1 MTLGYNHMLGKIG
14 HKTAHWLSCKKCDS
28 KGKVT
33 MDLVDSIEA
42 GKLTISELIDVLA
55 TDKNYLASTWDQ
67 RYREFTS
74 LLQKTSTFAQPE
86 TDDLVKRLWY
96 ERDNGIASIRQ
107 GVPSLAEYQ
116 QNLPLLRELTERVR
130 QQPDETTYQY
140 VDSALQQAKK
150 TGQLKRMYWSLRN
163 RVFAAFSPENYTST
177 VDENAFNKAAEFLN
191 QHFHLGLV
199 LTGNWLQKN
208 YELKKAIHARSPNTD
223 PYYVNMAIWHLY
235 ELLRERDNEQ
245 KQEKVASTTS
255 TTCSEPFE
263 NKTIPH
269 SPTNVIFF
277 GPPGTGKTFMLQ
289 QKMKEYTS
297 HAVPADRYAWLDSR
311 LESLNWMQVITLV
324 LLDLGKRAKV
334 RQMTEHE
341 WFQRKALLNGR
352 SSNFSQTAWATLQSF
367 TIPGSTTVAYKGR
380 REPAIFD
387 KTADSEWFLVES
399 QLEQVDELLTLYAEL
414 KQGPKSAEAIQR
426 FAVVTFH
433 QSYGYEEF
441 IEGIRARSDESGNIS
456 YPIEP
461 GIFMRLCQRANA
473 DPAHRYAI
481 FIDEI
486 NRGNISKIFGE
497 LISLIEVDKRAGMS
511 NAMSLQL
518 SYSGDHFSVPA
529 NVDIIGAMNT
539 ADRSL
544 ALMDTALRRRFDFVE
559 MMPDLSLLS
568 GAKVKGIEL
577 ESLLEKLN
585 SRIEALYDR
594 EHTLGHAFFMPV
606 KNALDT
612 GDEEAAF
619 KQLKIVFQKKIIPL
633 LQEYFFDD
641 WNKIRLVLADNQK
654 QDDSL
659 QFVIEKTDDLDTLF
673 GNNHGL
679 RRHDQQSTAYEL
691 EAFDQEVWNMPQAY
705 RSIYQPQQTTPDEQ
719 AINHG

>member
-1 MTLGYNHMLGKIG
+1 
-14 HKTAHWLSCKKCDS
+14 
-28 KGKVT
+28 
-33 MDLVDSIEA
+33 MDLVDSVEA
-42 GKLTISELIDVLA
+42 GKLTLSELIDTLA
-55 TDKNYLASTWDQ
+55 EDKNYEPSRWNQ
-67 RYREFTS
+67 RYREFTG
-74 LLQKTSTFAQPE
+74 LLQQVPTFTVPGSE
-86 TDDLVKRLWY
+86 DLIKRLWY

-116 QNLPLLRELTERVR
+116 QSLPLLRELTERVR
-130 QQPDETTYQY
+130 QQPDEATYQY
-140 VDSALQQAKK
+140 VGSALQKAKE
-150 TGQLKRMYWSLRN
+150 TGLLKRMYWSLRN
-163 RVFAAFSPENYTST
+163 RVFAAFLPETCTSS
-177 VDENAFNKAAEFLN
+177 VDENAFTRVADFLN
-191 QHFHLGLV
+191 KKFSLGLV

-208 YELKKAIHARSPNTD
+208 HELKQAIHAQSPNTD

-255 TTCSEPFE
+255 TTSSEPID

-277 GPPGTGKTFMLQ
+277 GPPGTGKTFTLQ
-289 QKMKEYTS
+289 QKMKEYIS
-297 HAVPADRYAWLDSR
+297 HAVPADRDAWLDSR

-334 RQMTEHE
+334 RQMTEHQ

-399 QLEQVDELLTLYAEL
+399 QLEQVDELLSLYAEL

-461 GIFMRLCQRANA
+461 GIFIRLCQRANA
-473 DPAHRYAI
+473 DPGHRYAI

-705 RSIYQPQQTTPDEQ
+705 SSIYQPQQTTPDEQ
-719 AINHG
+719 AVNHG

>member
-1 MTLGYNHMLGKIG
+1 
-14 HKTAHWLSCKKCDS
+14 
-28 KGKVT
+28 
-33 MDLVDSIEA
+33 MDLVDGVEA
-42 GKLTISELIDVLA
+42 GKLTISELIDTLA
-55 TDKNYLASTWDQ
+55 KDKNYAASKWDQ
-67 RYREFTS
+67 RYREFST
-74 LLQKTSTFAQPE
+74 LLQQTSTFSRPE

-96 ERDNGIASIRQ
+96 ERGNGIASIRQ

-116 QNLPLLRELTERVR
+116 QSLPLLRELTERIR
-130 QQPDETTYQY
+130 QQPDEATYQY
-140 VDSALQQAKK
+140 VGDALKQAKE
-150 TGQLKRMYWSLRN
+150 TGLLKRMYWSLRN
-163 RVFAAFSPENYTST
+163 RVFAAFSPETCTST
-177 VDENAFNKAAEFLN
+177 VDENAFTKAADFLN
-191 QHFHLGLV
+191 KKFHFGLA
-199 LTGNWLQKN
+199 LNGNWLQKN
-208 YELKKAIHARSPNTD
+208 NELKQAIHAQSPNAD

-245 KQEKVASTTS
+245 KQEKVSSITS
-255 TTCSEPFE
+255 TASNQLTEIKPLQ
-263 NKTIPH
+263 H
-269 SPTNVIFF
+269 SPTNVIYF
-277 GPPGTGKTFMLQ
+277 GPPGTGKTFTLQ

-297 HAVPADRYAWLDSR
+297 HAVPADRDAWLDSR

-334 RQMTEHE
+334 RQMTEHQ

-399 QLEQVDELLTLYAEL
+399 QLEQVDELLSLYAEL

-461 GIFMRLCQRANA
+461 GVFMRLCQRANA

-497 LISLIEVDKRAGMS
+497 LISLIELDKRAGMS

-568 GAKVKGIEL
+568 GTKVKGIEL

-606 KNALDT
+606 KNALDA
-612 GDEEAAF
+612 GDEETAF
-619 KQLKIVFQKKIIPL
+619 KQLKIAFQKKIIPL

-691 EAFDQEVWNMPQAY
+691 EDFDQEIWNMPQAY

-719 AINHG
+719 AVNHG

>member
-1 MTLGYNHMLGKIG
+1 
-14 HKTAHWLSCKKCDS
+14 
-28 KGKVT
+28 

-42 GKLTISELIDVLA
+42 GKLTISELIDTLA
-55 TDKNYLASTWDQ
+55 KDENYAPSRWNQ
-67 RYREFTS
+67 RYRELTT
-74 LLQKTSTFAQPE
+74 LLQQTSTFTESE

-116 QNLPLLRELTERVR
+116 QSLPLLRELTERVR
-130 QQPDETTYQY
+130 QQPDEATYQY
-140 VDSALQQAKK
+140 VSSALQQAKE
-150 TGQLKRMYWSLRN
+150 TGLLKRMYWSLRN
-163 RVFAAFSPENYTST
+163 RVFAAFLPETCTSA
-177 VDENAFNKAAEFLN
+177 VDENAFTKVADFLN
-191 QHFHLGLV
+191 KQFSLGLE
-199 LTGNWLQKN
+199 LNGSWLQKN
-208 YELKKAIHARSPNTD
+208 HQLKQAIHSTSPNAD
-223 PYYVNMAIWHLY
+223 PYYVNMAIWDLY
-235 ELLRERDNEQ
+235 ELLQERNNEK
-245 KQEKVASTTS
+245 KQEKVPGNTS
-255 TTCSEPFE
+255 TASNGLTNIMLPQ
-263 NKTIPH
+263 H
-269 SPTNVIFF
+269 SPINMIYF
-277 GPPGTGKTFMLQ
+277 GPPGTGKTFKLQ
-289 QKMKEYTS
+289 QKMNEYTS
-297 HAVPADRYAWLDSR
+297 QAAPADLDAWLDSR
-311 LESLNWMQVITLV
+311 LEALNWMQVITLV

-334 RQMTEHE
+334 RQMTEHQ

-399 QLEQVDELLTLYAEL
+399 QLEQVDELLSLYAEL
-414 KQGPKSAEAIQR
+414 QQGPKSAEAIQR

-518 SYSGDHFSVPA
+518 SYSGDHFSVPG

-568 GAKVKGIEL
+568 GSKVKGIEL

-606 KNALDT
+606 KNALDV

-619 KQLKIVFQKKIIPL
+619 KQLKIAFQKKIIPL

-673 GNNHGL
+673 GNNHDL
-679 RRHDQQSTAYEL
+679 RRHDQQSTTYEL
-691 EAFDQEVWNMPQAY
+691 AAFDQEIWNRPQAY
-705 RSIYQPQQTTPDEQ
+705 SAIYQPQQTTLDEQ
-719 AINHG
+719 AVNHG

>member
-1 MTLGYNHMLGKIG
+1 
-14 HKTAHWLSCKKCDS
+14 
-28 KGKVT
+28 

-42 GKLTISELIDVLA
+42 GKLTLSELIDTLA
-55 TDKNYLASTWDQ
+55 KDKNYAASRWDK
-67 RYREFTS
+67 RYREFTT
-74 LLQKTSTFAQPE
+74 LLQRTSTFTEPD
-86 TDDLVKRLWY
+86 TDGLVKRLWY

-116 QNLPLLRELTERVR
+116 QNLPLLRELTKRVR
-130 QQPDETTYQY
+130 QQPDDESTYQY
-140 VDSALQQAKK
+140 VGSALQQAKEA
-150 TGQLKRMYWSLRN
+150 GQFKRMYWSLRN
-163 RVFAAFSPENYTST
+163 RVFAAFSPQTYTST
-177 VDENAFNKAAEFLN
+177 VDENAFTKTANFLN
-191 QHFHLGLV
+191 KQFRLGLE
-199 LTGNWLQKN
+199 LNGNWLQKN
-208 YELKKAIHARSPNTD
+208 HELKHTIHAQAPNAD

-245 KQEKVASTTS
+245 KEEKASSNISTS
-255 TTCSEPFE
+255 SNELTYTKPH
-263 NKTIPH
+263 PH
-269 SPTNVIFF
+269 SPTNVIYF
-277 GPPGTGKTFMLQ
+277 GPPGTGKTFTLQ

-297 HAVPADRYAWLDSR
+297 KAVPADLDAWLDSR
-311 LESLNWMQVITLV
+311 LEVLNWMQVIALV
-324 LLDLGKRAKV
+324 LLDLGKLAKV
-334 RQMTEHE
+334 RQMTEHQ

-399 QLEQVDELLTLYAEL
+399 QLEQVEELLSLYSEL
-414 KQGPKSAEAIQR
+414 KQGPKSAEDIQR

-544 ALMDTALRRRFDFVE
+544 ALMDTALRRRFDFIE

-568 GAKVKGIEL
+568 GSKVKGIEL

-594 EHTLGHAFFMPV
+594 EHTLGHAFFIPV
-606 KNALDT
+606 KNALDA

-619 KQLKIVFQKKIIPL
+619 IQLKIAFQKKIIPL

-654 QDDSL
+654 QDDTL

-673 GNNHGL
+673 GNNHAL

-691 EAFDQEVWNMPQAY
+691 EAFDEEIWNMPQAY
-705 RSIYQPQQTTPDEQ
+705 RAIYQPQQTTLDEQ
-719 AINHG
+719 ALNHG

>member
-1 MTLGYNHMLGKIG
+1 M
-14 HKTAHWLSCKKCDS
+14 S
-28 KGKVT
+28 
-33 MDLVDSIEA
+33 LVDSVEA
-42 GKLTISELIDVLA
+42 GELTLSELINAMAGNNNYA
-55 TDKNYLASTWDQ
+55 TSKWDQ
-67 RYREFTS
+67 RYREFSTQ
-74 LLQKTSTFAQPE
+74 LQQTPTFAGPE
-86 TDDLVKRLWY
+86 TDDLIKRLWY

-116 QNLPLLRELTERVR
+116 QSLPLFRELTERIR
-130 QQPDETTYQY
+130 QQPDEATYQY
-140 VDSALQQAKK
+140 VGDALQRAKE
-150 TGQLKRMYWSLRN
+150 TGSLKRMYWSLRN
-163 RVFAAFSPENYTST
+163 RVFAAFTPDNSTST
-177 VDENAFNKAAEFLN
+177 VDENAFALAAGFLN
-191 QHFHLGLV
+191 KQYNLGLE
-199 LTGNWLQKN
+199 LNGNWLQKN
-208 YELKKAIHARSPNTD
+208 HELKRAIHAQSPEAD

-235 ELLRERDNEQ
+235 ELLRERDNDQ
-245 KQEKVASTTS
+245 KQEKVSAYLSAPRNELTS
-255 TTCSEPFE
+255 EAPHL
-263 NKTIPH
+263 H
-269 SPTNVIFF
+269 SPTNMIYF
-277 GPPGTGKTFMLQ
+277 GPPGTGKTFTLQ
-289 QKMKEYTS
+289 QKMKEYTTQ
-297 HAVPADRYAWLDSR
+297 AAPADRDAWLDSR
-311 LESLNWMQVITLV
+311 LESLGWMQVIALV
-324 LLDLGKRAKV
+324 LFDLGKRAKV
-334 RQMTEHE
+334 RQIIEHI
-341 WFQRKALLNGR
+341 WFQRKALVNGR

-367 TIPGSTTVAYKGR
+367 TVPGSTTVAYKGR

-387 KTADSEWFLVES
+387 KTSDSEWFLVES
-399 QLEQVDELLTLYAEL
+399 QLEQVEELRSLYAEL

-426 FAVVTFH
+426 FSVVTFH

-461 GIFMRLCQRANA
+461 GIFMRLCQRAKA

-486 NRGNISKIFGE
+486 NRGNISRIFGE

-518 SYSGDHFSVPA
+518 SYSGDHFSVPS

-568 GAKVKGIEL
+568 GMKVKGIEL

-585 SRIEALYDR
+585 SRIETLYDR

-606 KNALDT
+606 KNALDA

-619 KQLKIVFQKKIIPL
+619 KQLKIAFQKKIIPL

-654 QDDSL
+654 PDDSL

-691 EAFDQEVWNMPQAY
+691 EAFDQEIWNMPQAY
-705 RSIYQPQQTTPDEQ
+705 RAIYQPQQTILDEQ
-719 AINHG
+719 AANNG

>member
-1 MTLGYNHMLGKIG
+1 
-14 HKTAHWLSCKKCDS
+14 
-28 KGKVT
+28 
-33 MDLVDSIEA
+33 MDLVDSVEA
-42 GKLTISELIDVLA
+42 GKLTIRELIDALVK
-55 TDKNYLASTWDQ
+55 DKNYTASKWEQ
-67 RYREFTS
+67 RYREFTT
-74 LLQKTSTFAQPE
+74 LLQQTSTFAEPE

-116 QNLPLLRELTERVR
+116 QSLPLLRELTERVR
-130 QQPDETTYQY
+130 QQPNEATYQY
-140 VDSALQQAKK
+140 VGSALQQAKEI
-150 TGQLKRMYWSLRN
+150 GQLKRMYWSLRN

-191 QHFHLGLV
+191 QRFHLGLV

-208 YELKKAIHARSPNTD
+208 YELKQAIHAQSPDTD
-223 PYYVNMAIWHLY
+223 PYYVNMAIWHIY

-245 KQEKVASTTS
+245 KQEKVAS
-255 TTCSEPFE
+255 SEPIE

-277 GPPGTGKTFMLQ
+277 GPPGTGKTFTLQ

-297 HAVPADRYAWLDSR
+297 HAVPADREAWLDSR

-324 LLDLGKRAKV
+324 LLDLGKLAKV
-334 RQMTEHE
+334 RQIIEHI
-341 WFQRKALLNGR
+341 WFRRKALLNGR
-352 SSNFSQTAWATLQSF
+352 NGNLSNTAWEALQAY
-367 TIPGSTTVAYKGR
+367 TIPESLTVDYKNR
-380 REPAIFD
+380 REPAVFD
-387 KTADSEWFLVES
+387 KTGNSEWFLVDS
-399 QLEQVDELLTLYAEL
+399 QLEQVEDLLALHAEL
-414 KQGPKSAEAIQR
+414 KRGPKSAEAIQR

-441 IEGIRARSDESGNIS
+441 IEGMRARSDESGNIS

-497 LISLIEVDKRAGMS
+497 LISLIEVDKRAGMPD
-511 NAMSLQL
+511 AMSLQL
-518 SYSGDHFSVPA
+518 SYSGEHFSVPA

-544 ALMDTALRRRFDFVE
+544 ALLDTALRRRFDFVE

-612 GDEEAAF
+612 GDEETAF
-619 KQLKIVFQKKIIPL
+619 KQLKIAFQKKIIPL

-654 QDDSL
+654 QDDNQ

-679 RRHDQQSTAYEL
+679 RRHNQQSTTYEL
-691 EAFDQEVWNMPQAY
+691 KDFDQGVWNMPKAY
-705 RSIYQPQQTTPDEQ
+705 RSIYQPQRTTPDEQ
-719 AINHG
+719 VVNHE

>member
-1 MTLGYNHMLGKIG
+1 
-14 HKTAHWLSCKKCDS
+14 
-28 KGKVT
+28 
-33 MDLVDSIEA
+33 MDIVASVEA
-42 GKLTISELIDVLA
+42 GKLPLGELINALA
-55 TDKNYLASTWDQ
+55 EYKNYTDSRWDQ
-67 RYREFTS
+67 RYREFTL
-74 LLQKTSTFAQPE
+74 LLQQPLTFTEPE
-86 TDDLVKRLWY
+86 TDELVKRLWY
-96 ERDNGIASIRQ
+96 ERSNGIASIRQ
-107 GVPSLAEYQ
+107 GVPSLAEFQ
-116 QNLPLLRELTERVR
+116 QSLPLLRDLTERIYR
-130 QQPDETTYQY
+130 QPDEQTYQY
-140 VDSALQQAKK
+140 VGAALQQAKE

-163 RVFAAFSPENYTST
+163 RVFAAFSPEICTST
-177 VDENAFNKAAEFLN
+177 VDGNAFSRAATFLN
-191 QHFHLGLV
+191 EQFNLGLS
-199 LTGNWLQKN
+199 LDGSWLQKN
-208 YELKKAIHARSPNTD
+208 HELKRAINAKLPDAD

-235 ELLRERDNEQ
+235 ELLRERDNEE
-245 KQEKVASTTS
+245 KQEKAVSDTAAVDNTS
-255 TTCSEPFE
+255 VSVQFAQRLPV
-263 NKTIPH
+263 NMIY
-269 SPTNVIFF
+269 F
-277 GPPGTGKTFMLQ
+277 GPPGTGKTFTLQ
-289 QKMKEYTS
+289 QKMKEYTVQ
-297 HAVPADRYAWLDSR
+297 AAPADFDAWLDSR
-311 LESLNWMQVITLV
+311 LESLNWMQVIALV
-324 LLDLGKRAKV
+324 LLDLNKRAKV
-334 RQMTEHE
+334 RQLTEHQ

-367 TIPGSTTVAYKGR
+367 TVPGSTTVAYKGR

-387 KTADSEWFLVES
+387 KTADSEWVLVES
-399 QLEQVDELLTLYAEL
+399 QLEQVDELLSLYAEL
-414 KQGPKSAEAIQR
+414 KHGPKTAESIQR

-441 IEGIRARSDESGNIS
+441 IEGMRARADESGNIS

-473 DPAHRYAI
+473 DPEHRYAI

-497 LISLIEVDKRAGMS
+497 LISLIEVDKRAGME

-518 SYSGDHFSVPA
+518 SYSGEAFSVPS

-577 ESLLEKLN
+577 EPLLEKLN

-606 KNALDT
+606 KKALEA
-612 GDEEAAF
+612 GDEEVAF
-619 KQLKIVFQKKIIPL
+619 KQLKAAFQKKIVPL

-654 QDDSL
+654 QDDDL

-673 GNNHGL
+673 GSNHAL
-679 RRHDQQSTAYEL
+679 RRHDQQSTVYEL
-691 EAFDQEVWNMPQAY
+691 TAFDQEVWNKPLAY
-705 RSIYQPQQTTPDEQ
+705 RAIYQPQQ
-719 AINHG
+719 AILNAQVALHG

>member
-1 MTLGYNHMLGKIG
+1 
-14 HKTAHWLSCKKCDS
+14 
-28 KGKVT
+28 
-33 MDLVDSIEA
+33 MDLVDSVEA
-42 GKLTISELIDVLA
+42 GKLTIRELIDALVK
-55 TDKNYLASTWDQ
+55 DKNYTTSKWEQ
-67 RYREFTS
+67 RYREFTT
-74 LLQKTSTFAQPE
+74 LLQQTSTFAEPE

-116 QNLPLLRELTERVR
+116 QSLPLLRELTERVR
-130 QQPDETTYQY
+130 QQPNEVTYQY
-140 VDSALQQAKK
+140 VGTALQQAKK
-150 TGQLKRMYWSLRN
+150 IGQLKRMYWSLRN

-177 VDENAFNKAAEFLN
+177 VDENAFNKTAEFLN
-191 QHFHLGLV
+191 QRFHLGLV

-208 YELKKAIHARSPNTD
+208 YELKQAIHAQSPDTD
-223 PYYVNMAIWHLY
+223 PYYVNMAIWHIY

-245 KQEKVASTTS
+245 KQEKVAS
-255 TTCSEPFE
+255 SEPIE

-277 GPPGTGKTFMLQ
+277 GPPGTGKTFTLQ

-297 HAVPADRYAWLDSR
+297 HAVPADREAWLDSR

-324 LLDLGKRAKV
+324 LLDLGKLAKV
-334 RQMTEHE
+334 RQIIEHM

-352 SSNFSQTAWATLQSF
+352 NGNLSNTAWKALQAY
-367 TIPGSTTVAYKGR
+367 TIPESLTVDYKNR
-380 REPAIFD
+380 REPAVFD
-387 KTADSEWFLVES
+387 KTDNSEWFLVDS
-399 QLEQVDELLTLYAEL
+399 QLEQVEDLLALYAEL
-414 KQGPKSAEAIQR
+414 KRGPKSAEAIQR
-426 FAVVTFH
+426 FAVVTFL

-441 IEGIRARSDESGNIS
+441 IEGMRARSDESGNIS

-497 LISLIEVDKRAGMS
+497 LISLIEVDKRAGMP

-518 SYSGDHFSVPA
+518 SYSGDYFSVPA

-544 ALMDTALRRRFDFVE
+544 ALLDTALRRRFDFVE

-612 GDEEAAF
+612 GDEETAF
-619 KQLKIVFQKKIIPL
+619 KQLKIAFQKKIIPL

-654 QDDSL
+654 QDDNQ

-679 RRHDQQSTAYEL
+679 RRHDQQSTTYEL
-691 EAFDQEVWNMPQAY
+691 KDLDQGVWNMPKAY
-705 RSIYQPQQTTPDEQ
+705 RSIYQPQRTTPDEQ
-719 AINHG
+719 VLNHE

>member
-1 MTLGYNHMLGKIG
+1 
-14 HKTAHWLSCKKCDS
+14 
-28 KGKVT
+28 
-33 MDLVDSIEA
+33 MDLVDSVEA
-42 GKLTISELIDVLA
+42 GKLTIRELIDALVK
-55 TDKNYLASTWDQ
+55 DKNYTASKWEQ
-67 RYREFTS
+67 RYREFTT
-74 LLQKTSTFAQPE
+74 LLQQTSTFAEPE

-116 QNLPLLRELTERVR
+116 QSLPLLRELTERVR
-130 QQPDETTYQY
+130 QQPNEVTYQY
-140 VDSALQQAKK
+140 VGTALQQAKK
-150 TGQLKRMYWSLRN
+150 IGQLKRMYWSLRN

-177 VDENAFNKAAEFLN
+177 VDENAFNKTAEFLN
-191 QHFHLGLV
+191 QRFHLGLV

-208 YELKKAIHARSPNTD
+208 YELKQAIHAQSPDTD
-223 PYYVNMAIWHLY
+223 PYYVNMAIWHIY

-245 KQEKVASTTS
+245 KQEKVAS
-255 TTCSEPFE
+255 SEPIE

-277 GPPGTGKTFMLQ
+277 GPPGTGKTFTLQ

-297 HAVPADRYAWLDSR
+297 HAVPADREAWLDSR

-324 LLDLGKRAKV
+324 LLDLGKLAKV
-334 RQMTEHE
+334 RQIIEHM

-352 SSNFSQTAWATLQSF
+352 NGNLSNTAWKALQAY
-367 TIPGSTTVAYKGR
+367 TIPESLTVDYKNR
-380 REPAIFD
+380 REPAVFD
-387 KTADSEWFLVES
+387 KTDNSEWFLVDS
-399 QLEQVDELLTLYAEL
+399 QLEQVEDLLALYAEL
-414 KQGPKSAEAIQR
+414 KRGPKSAEAIQR

-441 IEGIRARSDESGNIS
+441 IEGMRARSDESGNIS

-497 LISLIEVDKRAGMS
+497 LISLIEVDKCAGMP

-518 SYSGDHFSVPA
+518 SYSGDYFSVPA

-544 ALMDTALRRRFDFVE
+544 ALLDTALRRRFDFVE

-612 GDEEAAF
+612 GDEETAF
-619 KQLKIVFQKKIIPL
+619 KQLKIAFQKKIIPL

-654 QDDSL
+654 QDDNQ

-679 RRHDQQSTAYEL
+679 RRHDQQSTTYEL
-691 EAFDQEVWNMPQAY
+691 KDLDQGVWNMPKAY
-705 RSIYQPQQTTPDEQ
+705 RSIYQPQRTTPDEQ
-719 AINHG
+719 VVNHE

>member
-1 MTLGYNHMLGKIG
+1 
-14 HKTAHWLSCKKCDS
+14 
-28 KGKVT
+28 
-33 MDLVDSIEA
+33 MDLVDSVET
-42 GKLTISELIDVLA
+42 GKLTLSELIGALA
-55 TDKNYLASTWDQ
+55 ENKNYSTSKWNQ
-67 RYREFTS
+67 RYREFTE
-74 LLQKTSTFAQPE
+74 LLRKTPTFNNPD

-96 ERDNGIASIRQ
+96 ERGNGVASIRQ

-116 QNLPLLRELTERVR
+116 QSLPLLRQLTERIS
-130 QQPDETTYQY
+130 QQPNETTYQY
-140 VDSALQQAKK
+140 ISEALQQAKE
-150 TGQLKRMYWSLRN
+150 TGHLKRMYWSLRN
-163 RVFAAFSPENYTST
+163 RVFAAFSPETCSST
-177 VDENAFNKAAEFLN
+177 VDDNAFTKTANFLN
-191 QHFHLGLV
+191 KQFNLGLE
-199 LTGNWLQKN
+199 LKGNWLQKN
-208 YELKKAIHARSPNTD
+208 QELKQAIYAQAPDSD

-235 ELLRERDNEQ
+235 ELLRDRDNEQ
-245 KQEKVASTTS
+245 KQEKVSNYTS
-255 TTCSEPFE
+255 TSSNELTDIKLP
-263 NKTIPH
+263 PH
-269 SPTNVIFF
+269 SPTNMIFF
-277 GPPGTGKTFMLQ
+277 GPPGTGKTFRLQ
-289 QKMKEYTS
+289 QKMTEYTTQ
-297 HAVPADRYAWLDSR
+297 AAPADHDAWLDSHF
-311 LESLNWMQVITLV
+311 ESLSWMQVIALV
-324 LLDLGKRAKV
+324 LLDMGKRAKV
-334 RQMTEHE
+334 RQLTEHH

-367 TIPGSTTVAYKGR
+367 TVPGSTTVAYKGR

-387 KTADSEWFLVES
+387 KTTDSEWFLVES
-399 QLEQVDELLTLYAEL
+399 QLEQVDELPSLFTKL
-414 KQGPKSAEAIQR
+414 KQGPTTAQAIKR

-441 IEGIRARSDESGNIS
+441 IEGIRARSDENGNIS

-461 GIFMRLCQRANA
+461 GIFMRLCQRAKA

-481 FIDEI
+481 LIDEI

-497 LISLIEVDKRAGMS
+497 LISLIEVDKRAGMA

-518 SYSGDHFSVPA
+518 SYSGDSFSVPA

-544 ALMDTALRRRFDFVE
+544 ALMDTALRRRFDFIE

-568 GAKVKGIEL
+568 GSKVKDIEL
-577 ESLLEKLN
+577 EPLLEKLN

-594 EHTLGHAFFMPV
+594 EHTLGHAFFIPV
-606 KNALDT
+606 KKALDA

-619 KQLKIVFQKKIIPL
+619 IQLKVVFQKKIIPL

-673 GNNHGL
+673 GRNHAL

-691 EAFDQEVWNMPQAY
+691 EAFDEEVWNMPEAY
-705 RSIYQPQQTTPDEQ
+705 RAIYLPLQTAREAKVTL
-719 AINHG
+719 HG

>member
-1 MTLGYNHMLGKIG
+1 
-14 HKTAHWLSCKKCDS
+14 
-28 KGKVT
+28 
-33 MDLVDSIEA
+33 MDLVDSVEA
-42 GKLTISELIDVLA
+42 GKLTISELIDTLA
-55 TDKNYLASTWDQ
+55 KDKNYAASKWDQ
-67 RYREFTS
+67 RYREFTT
-74 LLQKTSTFAQPE
+74 LLQQTSTFSEPE

-96 ERDNGIASIRQ
+96 ERGNGIASIRQ

-116 QNLPLLRELTERVR
+116 QSLPLLRELTERIR
-130 QQPDETTYQY
+130 HQPDEATYEY
-140 VDSALQQAKK
+140 VGDALKQAKE
-150 TGQLKRMYWSLRN
+150 TGLLKRMYWSLRN
-163 RVFAAFSPENYTST
+163 RVFAAFLPETCTST
-177 VDENAFNKAAEFLN
+177 VDENAFTKTAEFLN
-191 QHFHLGLV
+191 KKFHLGLE
-199 LTGNWLQKN
+199 LNGNWLQKN
-208 YELKKAIHARSPNTD
+208 NELKQAIHAQSPNAD

-245 KQEKVASTTS
+245 KQEKVSSATSTTS
-255 TTCSEPFE
+255 SELTQIKPLSR
-263 NKTIPH
+263 
-269 SPTNVIFF
+269 SPTNVIYF
-277 GPPGTGKTFMLQ
+277 GPPGTGKTFTLQ

-297 HAVPADRYAWLDSR
+297 HAVATDRDAWLDSR
-311 LESLNWMQVITLV
+311 LESLNWMQIITLV

-334 RQMTEHE
+334 RQITEHQ

-367 TIPGSTTVAYKGR
+367 TISGSTTVAYKGR

-387 KTADSEWFLVES
+387 KTADSEWFLVET
-399 QLEQVDELLTLYAEL
+399 QLEQVDELLSLYAEL
-414 KQGPKSAEAIQR
+414 KQGPKSAETIQR
-426 FAVVTFH
+426 FTVVTFH

-461 GIFMRLCQRANA
+461 GVFMRLCQRANA

-529 NVDIIGAMNT
+529 NVDIIGTMNT

-606 KNALDT
+606 KNALDA

-619 KQLKIVFQKKIIPL
+619 KQLKVAFQKKIIPL

-679 RRHDQQSTAYEL
+679 RRNDQQSTAYEL
-691 EAFDQEVWNMPQAY
+691 EAFDQEIWNMPQAY

-719 AINHG
+719 AVNHG

>member
-1 MTLGYNHMLGKIG
+1 
-14 HKTAHWLSCKKCDS
+14 
-28 KGKVT
+28 
-33 MDLVDSIEA
+33 MDLVDSVEA
-42 GKLTISELIDVLA
+42 GKLTIRELIDALVK
-55 TDKNYLASTWDQ
+55 DKNYTASKWEQ
-67 RYREFTS
+67 RYREFTT
-74 LLQKTSTFAQPE
+74 LLQQTSTFAEPE

-116 QNLPLLRELTERVR
+116 QSLPLLRELTERVR
-130 QQPDETTYQY
+130 QQPNEATYQY
-140 VDSALQQAKK
+140 VGSALQQAKEI
-150 TGQLKRMYWSLRN
+150 GQLKRMYWSLRN

-191 QHFHLGLV
+191 QRFHLGLV

-208 YELKKAIHARSPNTD
+208 YELKQAIHAQSPDTD
-223 PYYVNMAIWHLY
+223 PYYVNMAIWHIY

-245 KQEKVASTTS
+245 KQEKVAS
-255 TTCSEPFE
+255 SEPIE

-277 GPPGTGKTFMLQ
+277 GPPGTGKTFTLQ

-297 HAVPADRYAWLDSR
+297 HAVPADREAWLDSR

-324 LLDLGKRAKV
+324 LLDLGKLAKV
-334 RQMTEHE
+334 RQIIEHI
-341 WFQRKALLNGR
+341 WFRRKALLNGR
-352 SSNFSQTAWATLQSF
+352 NGNLSNTAWEALQAY
-367 TIPGSTTVAYKGR
+367 TIPESLTVNYKNR
-380 REPAIFD
+380 REPAVFD
-387 KTADSEWFLVES
+387 KTGNSEWFLVDS
-399 QLEQVDELLTLYAEL
+399 QLEQVEDLLALHAEL
-414 KQGPKSAEAIQR
+414 KRGPKSAEAIQR

-441 IEGIRARSDESGNIS
+441 IEGMRARSDESGNIS

-497 LISLIEVDKRAGMS
+497 LISLIEVDKRAGMPD
-511 NAMSLQL
+511 AMSLQL
-518 SYSGDHFSVPA
+518 SYSGEHFSVPA

-544 ALMDTALRRRFDFVE
+544 ALLDTALRRRFDFVE

-612 GDEEAAF
+612 GDEETAF
-619 KQLKIVFQKKIIPL
+619 KQLKIAFQKKIIPL

-654 QDDSL
+654 QDDNQ

-679 RRHDQQSTAYEL
+679 RRHNQQSTTYEL
-691 EAFDQEVWNMPQAY
+691 KDFDQGVWNMPKAY
-705 RSIYQPQQTTPDEQ
+705 RSIYQPQRTTPDEQ
-719 AINHG
+719 VVNHE

>member
-1 MTLGYNHMLGKIG
+1 
-14 HKTAHWLSCKKCDS
+14 
-28 KGKVT
+28 
-33 MDLVDSIEA
+33 MDLINSVEA
-42 GKLTISELIDVLA
+42 GKLTISELIDTLA
-55 TDKNYLASTWDQ
+55 KDKNYSASKWDL
-67 RYREFTS
+67 RYREFTT
-74 LLQKTSTFAQPE
+74 LLEQTSTFIDPK

-107 GVPSLAEYQ
+107 GVPSLAEYH
-116 QNLPLLRELTERVR
+116 QNLPLLRELTERVS
-130 QQPDETTYQY
+130 QQPNELTYQY
-140 VDSALQQAKK
+140 VGSALQQVKG

-163 RVFAAFSPENYTST
+163 RVFSAFSPENYTST

-191 QHFHLGLV
+191 LHFHLGLV

-208 YELKKAIHARSPNTD
+208 YVLKQAIHAQSPNTD

-245 KQEKVASTTS
+245 KQEKVSSITLSAS
-255 TTCSEPFE
+255 SELTE
-263 NKTIPH
+263 IKILSH
-269 SPTNVIFF
+269 SPTNVIYF
-277 GPPGTGKTFMLQ
+277 GPPGTGKTFTLQ

-297 HAVPADRYAWLDSR
+297 HVVPADRNAWLDSR
-311 LESLNWMQVITLV
+311 LDSLNWMQVITLV
-324 LLDLGKRAKV
+324 MLDLDKRAKV
-334 RQMTEHE
+334 RQIIEHT
-341 WFQRKALLNGR
+341 WYQRKALLNGR
-352 SSNFSQTAWATLQSF
+352 NGNLSNTAWAALQAY
-367 TIPGSTTVAYKGR
+367 TIPESTTVDYKNR
-380 REPAIFD
+380 REPAVFN
-387 KTADSEWFLVES
+387 KTDNSEWLLVDS
-399 QLEQVDELLTLYAEL
+399 QLEQVEDLVALYTEL
-414 KQGPKSAEAIQR
+414 KRGPKSAESIQR

-511 NAMSLQL
+511 NSMSLQL
-518 SYSGDHFSVPA
+518 SYSGDYFSVPA

-544 ALMDTALRRRFDFVE
+544 ALIDTALRRRFDFFE

-568 GAKVKGIEL
+568 GTKVKGIEL
-577 ESLLEKLN
+577 EPLLEKLN

-606 KNALDT
+606 KNALDV
-612 GDEEAAF
+612 GDEETAF
-619 KQLKIVFQKKIIPL
+619 KQLKIAFQKKIIPL

-679 RRHDQQSTAYEL
+679 RRHDLQSTAYEL
-691 EAFDQEVWNMPQAY
+691 EAFDQEIWNMPQAY

-719 AINHG
+719 AVNHG

>member
-1 MTLGYNHMLGKIG
+1 
-14 HKTAHWLSCKKCDS
+14 
-28 KGKVT
+28 

-42 GKLTISELIDVLA
+42 DKLTLSELIDTLA
-55 TDKNYLASTWDQ
+55 EDESYETSKWNQ
-67 RYREFTS
+67 RYREFTA
-74 LLQKTSTFAQPE
+74 LLQQAPTFMGPE

-116 QNLPLLRELTERVR
+116 QSLPLLRELTERIR
-130 QQPDETTYQY
+130 QQPDEATYQH
-140 VDSALQQAKK
+140 VGNALQHAKE
-150 TGQLKRMYWSLRN
+150 TGLLKRMYWSLRN
-163 RVFAAFSPENYTST
+163 RVFAAFSPETCTST

-191 QHFHLGLV
+191 KQFHLGLV

-208 YELKKAIHARSPNTD
+208 HELKQAIHAQSPNAD
-223 PYYVNMAIWHLY
+223 PYYVNMAIWHFY

-245 KQEKVASTTS
+245 KQEKVSSNTS
-255 TTCSEPFE
+255 TASSELTE
-263 NKTIPH
+263 IKTLAH
-269 SPTNVIFF
+269 SPTNVIYF
-277 GPPGTGKTFMLQ
+277 GPPGTGKTFTLQ

-297 HAVPADRYAWLDSR
+297 HAVPADRDAWLDSR
-311 LESLNWMQVITLV
+311 LESLNWMQVIALV

-334 RQMTEHE
+334 RQMTEHQ

-399 QLEQVDELLTLYAEL
+399 QLEQVDELFSLYAEL

-568 GAKVKGIEL
+568 GTKVKGIEL
-577 ESLLEKLN
+577 ESLLEKIN

-606 KNALDT
+606 KNALNA

-619 KQLKIVFQKKIIPL
+619 KQLKIAFQKKIIPL

-673 GNNHGL
+673 GNNHAL

-691 EAFDQEVWNMPQAY
+691 EAFDEEIWNMPQAY
-705 RSIYQPQQTTPDEQ
+705 RAIYQPQQTTLNER
-719 AINHG
+719 AVNHE

>member
-1 MTLGYNHMLGKIG
+1 
-14 HKTAHWLSCKKCDS
+14 
-28 KGKVT
+28 
-33 MDLVDSIEA
+33 MDLVDSVEA
-42 GKLTISELIDVLA
+42 GKLTIRELIDALVK
-55 TDKNYLASTWDQ
+55 DKNYTASKWEQ
-67 RYREFTS
+67 RYREFTT
-74 LLQKTSTFAQPE
+74 LLQQTSTFAEPE

-116 QNLPLLRELTERVR
+116 QSLPLLRELTERVR
-130 QQPDETTYQY
+130 QQPNEVTYQY
-140 VDSALQQAKK
+140 VGTALQQAKK
-150 TGQLKRMYWSLRN
+150 IGQLKRMYWSLRN

-177 VDENAFNKAAEFLN
+177 VDENAFNKTAEFLN
-191 QHFHLGLV
+191 QRFHLGLV

-208 YELKKAIHARSPNTD
+208 YELKQAIHAQSPDTD
-223 PYYVNMAIWHLY
+223 PYYVNMAIWHIY

-245 KQEKVASTTS
+245 KQEKVAS
-255 TTCSEPFE
+255 SEPIE

-277 GPPGTGKTFMLQ
+277 GPPGTGKTFTLQ

-297 HAVPADRYAWLDSR
+297 HAVPADREAWLDSR

-324 LLDLGKRAKV
+324 LLDLGKLAKV
-334 RQMTEHE
+334 RQIIEHM

-352 SSNFSQTAWATLQSF
+352 NGNLSNTAWKALQAY
-367 TIPGSTTVAYKGR
+367 TIPESLTVDYKNR
-380 REPAIFD
+380 REPAVFD
-387 KTADSEWFLVES
+387 KTDNSEWVLVDS
-399 QLEQVDELLTLYAEL
+399 QLEQVEDLLALYAEL
-414 KQGPKSAEAIQR
+414 KRGPKSAEAIQR

-441 IEGIRARSDESGNIS
+441 IEGMRARSDESGNIS

-497 LISLIEVDKRAGMS
+497 LISLIEVDKRAGMP

-518 SYSGDHFSVPA
+518 SYSGDYFSVPA

-544 ALMDTALRRRFDFVE
+544 ALLDTALRRRFDFVE

-612 GDEEAAF
+612 GDEETAF
-619 KQLKIVFQKKIIPL
+619 KQLKIAFQKKIIPL

-654 QDDSL
+654 QDDNQ

-679 RRHDQQSTAYEL
+679 RRHDQQSTTYEL
-691 EAFDQEVWNMPQAY
+691 KDLDQGVWNMPKAY
-705 RSIYQPQQTTPDEQ
+705 RSIYQPQRTTPDEQ
-719 AINHG
+719 VVNHE

>member
-1 MTLGYNHMLGKIG
+1 
-14 HKTAHWLSCKKCDS
+14 
-28 KGKVT
+28 
-33 MDLVDSIEA
+33 MDLVKNIEA
-42 GKLTISELIDVLA
+42 GKLSLSGWINRFSDDEKYA
-55 TDKNYLASTWDQ
+55 SSKWDK
-67 RYREFTS
+67 RYRKFATQ
-74 LLQKTSTFAQPE
+74 LQQTLTFAEPE
-86 TDDLVKRLWY
+86 TDGLVKQLWY

-107 GVPSLAEYQ
+107 GVPSLAEFQ
-116 QNLPLLRELTERVR
+116 QSLPLLRDLTERIR
-130 QQPDETTYQY
+130 QQPDEVTYKHVSDQ
-140 VDSALQQAKK
+140 LLNAKH
-150 TGQLKRMYWSLRN
+150 TGLLKRMYWSLRN
-163 RVFAAFSPENYTST
+163 RVFAAFSPEICTST
-177 VDENAFNKAAEFLN
+177 VDENAFIKVATFLN
-191 QHFHLGLV
+191 NQFDLGLT
-199 LTGNWLQKN
+199 LTGDWLEKN
-208 YELKKAIHARSPNTD
+208 IELKKAIHSRSPDSD

-235 ELLRERDNEQ
+235 ELLRERNNEQ
-245 KQEKVASTTS
+245 LQEKVSNITS
-255 TTCSEPFE
+255 SANSIATAT
-263 NKTIPH
+263 H
-269 SPTNVIFF
+269 SLSHLPTNMIFF
-277 GPPGTGKTFMLQ
+277 GPPGTGKTFTLQ
-289 QKMKEYTS
+289 QKMKDYTS
-297 HAVPADRYAWLDSR
+297 HAVPADRDAWMDSR

-334 RQMTEHE
+334 RQIIEHM

-352 SSNFSQTAWATLQSF
+352 NGNLSNTAWAALQSY
-367 TIPGSTTVAYKGR
+367 TVPESLTVDYKNR
-380 REPAIFD
+380 REPAVFN
-387 KTADSEWFLVES
+387 KTDNSEWLLVDS
-399 QLEQVDELLTLYAEL
+399 QLEQVEDLVELYAEL
-414 KQGPKSAEAIQR
+414 KRGPKSTEAIQR

-497 LISLIEVDKRAGMS
+497 LISLIEVDKRADMS

-719 AINHG
+719 AVNHG

>member
-1 MTLGYNHMLGKIG
+1 
-14 HKTAHWLSCKKCDS
+14 
-28 KGKVT
+28 
-33 MDLVDSIEA
+33 MDLVDSVEA
-42 GKLTISELIDVLA
+42 GKLTIRELIDALVK
-55 TDKNYLASTWDQ
+55 DKNYTASKWEQ
-67 RYREFTS
+67 RYREFTT
-74 LLQKTSTFAQPE
+74 LLQQTSTFAEPE

-116 QNLPLLRELTERVR
+116 QSLPLLRELTERVR
-130 QQPDETTYQY
+130 QQPNEVTYQY
-140 VDSALQQAKK
+140 IGTALQQAKK
-150 TGQLKRMYWSLRN
+150 IGQLKRMYWSLRN

-177 VDENAFNKAAEFLN
+177 VDENAFNKTAEFLN
-191 QHFHLGLV
+191 QRFHLGLV

-208 YELKKAIHARSPNTD
+208 YELKQAIHAQSPDTD
-223 PYYVNMAIWHLY
+223 PYYVNMAIWHIY

-245 KQEKVASTTS
+245 KQEKVAS
-255 TTCSEPFE
+255 SEPIE

-277 GPPGTGKTFMLQ
+277 GPPGTGKTFTLQ

-297 HAVPADRYAWLDSR
+297 HAVPADREAWLDSR

-324 LLDLGKRAKV
+324 LLDLGKLAKV
-334 RQMTEHE
+334 LQIIEHM

-352 SSNFSQTAWATLQSF
+352 NGNLSNTAWKALQAY
-367 TIPGSTTVAYKGR
+367 TIPESLTVDYKNR
-380 REPAIFD
+380 REPAVFD
-387 KTADSEWFLVES
+387 KTDNSEWFLVDS
-399 QLEQVDELLTLYAEL
+399 QLEQVEDLLALYAEL
-414 KQGPKSAEAIQR
+414 KRGPKSAEAIQR

-441 IEGIRARSDESGNIS
+441 IEGMRARSDESGNIS

-497 LISLIEVDKRAGMS
+497 LISLIEVDKRAGMP

-518 SYSGDHFSVPA
+518 SYSGDYFSVPA

-544 ALMDTALRRRFDFVE
+544 ALLDTALRRRFDFVE

-612 GDEEAAF
+612 GDEETAF
-619 KQLKIVFQKKIIPL
+619 KQLKIAFQKKIIPL

-654 QDDSL
+654 QDDNQ

-679 RRHDQQSTAYEL
+679 RRHDQQSTTYEL
-691 EAFDQEVWNMPQAY
+691 KDLDQGVWNMPKAY
-705 RSIYQPQQTTPDEQ
+705 RSIYQPQRTTPDEQ
-719 AINHG
+719 VVNHE

>member
-1 MTLGYNHMLGKIG
+1 
-14 HKTAHWLSCKKCDS
+14 
-28 KGKVT
+28 
-33 MDLVDSIEA
+33 MDFVDSVEA
-42 GKLTISELIDVLA
+42 GKLTLNELLNTLA
-55 TDKNYLASTWDQ
+55 ENKNYHFSEWNQ
-67 RYREFTS
+67 RYSEFTKQ
-74 LLQKTSTFAQPE
+74 LWQTPTFTQPE

-96 ERDNGIASIRQ
+96 ERDNGVASIRQ
-107 GVPSLAEYQ
+107 GVPSLAEYEQ
-116 QNLPLLRELTERVR
+116 SLPLLRELTERVR
-130 QQPDETTYQY
+130 QQPDEPTYHF
-140 VDSALQQAKK
+140 VGDALLQAKE
-150 TGQLKRMYWSLRN
+150 TGLLKRMYWSLRN
-163 RVFAAFSPENYTST
+163 RVFAAFSPEACSST
-177 VDENAFNKAAEFLN
+177 VDENAFNRVAVFLN
-191 QHFHLGLV
+191 KQFHLGLA
-199 LTGNWLQKN
+199 LNGNWLQKN
-208 YELKKAIHARSPNTD
+208 YELKQAIHALCPNAD

-235 ELLRERDNEQ
+235 ELLRERDNEK
-245 KQEKVASTTS
+245 KQEKVTSNTTADSTELRDSLTH
-255 TTCSEPFE
+255 
-263 NKTIPH
+263 PH
-269 SPTNVIFF
+269 SPNNVIYF
-277 GPPGTGKTFMLQ
+277 GPPGTGKTFTLQ

-297 HAVPADRYAWLDSR
+297 YAVPDDRDAWLDSR
-311 LESLNWMQVITLV
+311 LESLNWMQVIMLV

-334 RQMTEHE
+334 RPIIEHT

-352 SSNFSQTAWATLQSF
+352 NGNLSNTAWAALQAH
-367 TIPGSTTVAYKGR
+367 TVPESLTVDYKNR
-380 REPAIFD
+380 REPAVFN
-387 KTADSEWFLVES
+387 KTDNSEWLLVDS
-399 QLEQVDELLTLYAEL
+399 QLEQVEDLVELYAEL
-414 KQGPKSAEAIQR
+414 KRGPKSAEAIQR

-518 SYSGDHFSVPA
+518 SYSGDHFSVPT

-568 GAKVKGIEL
+568 GTKVKGIEL

-606 KNALDT
+606 KNALDA

-619 KQLKIVFQKKIIPL
+619 KQLKIAFQKKIIPL

-659 QFVIEKTDDLDTLF
+659 QFVIEKTDDLDNLF
-673 GNNHGL
+673 GNNHAL

-691 EAFDQEVWNMPQAY
+691 VAFDQEIWSMPQAY
-705 RSIYQPQQTTPDEQ
+705 RAIYQPQQTTLDEQ
-719 AINHG
+719 AVNHG

>member
-1 MTLGYNHMLGKIG
+1 
-14 HKTAHWLSCKKCDS
+14 
-28 KGKVT
+28 
-33 MDLVDSIEA
+33 MDLGDSVEA
-42 GKLTISELIDVLA
+42 GKLTIRELIDALVK
-55 TDKNYLASTWDQ
+55 DKNYTASKWEQ
-67 RYREFTS
+67 RYREFTT
-74 LLQKTSTFAQPE
+74 LLQQTSTFAEPE

-116 QNLPLLRELTERVR
+116 QSLPLLRELTERVR
-130 QQPDETTYQY
+130 QQPNEVTYQY
-140 VDSALQQAKK
+140 VGTALQQAKK
-150 TGQLKRMYWSLRN
+150 IGQLKRMYWSLRN

-191 QHFHLGLV
+191 QRFHLGLV

-208 YELKKAIHARSPNTD
+208 YELKQAIHAQSPDTD
-223 PYYVNMAIWHLY
+223 PYYVNMAIWHIY

-245 KQEKVASTTS
+245 KQEKVAS
-255 TTCSEPFE
+255 SEPIE

-277 GPPGTGKTFMLQ
+277 GPPGTGKTFTLQ

-297 HAVPADRYAWLDSR
+297 HAVPADREAWLDSR

-324 LLDLGKRAKV
+324 LLDLGKLAKV
-334 RQMTEHE
+334 RQIIEHI
-341 WFQRKALLNGR
+341 WFRRKALLNGR
-352 SSNFSQTAWATLQSF
+352 NGNLSNTAWEALQAY
-367 TIPGSTTVAYKGR
+367 TIPESLTVNYKNR
-380 REPAIFD
+380 REPAVFD
-387 KTADSEWFLVES
+387 KTGNSEWFLVDS
-399 QLEQVDELLTLYAEL
+399 QLEQVEDLLALYAEL
-414 KQGPKSAEAIQR
+414 KRGPKSAEAIQR

-441 IEGIRARSDESGNIS
+441 IEGMRARSDESGNIS

-497 LISLIEVDKRAGMS
+497 LISLIEVDKRAGMP

-518 SYSGDHFSVPA
+518 SYSGDYFSVPA

-544 ALMDTALRRRFDFVE
+544 ALLDTALRRRFDFVE

-612 GDEEAAF
+612 GDEETAF
-619 KQLKIVFQKKIIPL
+619 KQLKIAFQKKIIPL

-654 QDDSL
+654 QDDNQ

-679 RRHDQQSTAYEL
+679 RRHDQQSTTYEL
-691 EAFDQEVWNMPQAY
+691 KDLDQGVWNMPKAY
-705 RSIYQPQQTTPDEQ
+705 RSIYQPQRTTPDEQ
-719 AINHG
+719 VVNHE

>member
-1 MTLGYNHMLGKIG
+1 
-14 HKTAHWLSCKKCDS
+14 
-28 KGKVT
+28 
-33 MDLVDSIEA
+33 MDLVDSVEA
-42 GKLTISELIDVLA
+42 GKLTIRELIDALVK
-55 TDKNYLASTWDQ
+55 DKNYTASKWEQ
-67 RYREFTS
+67 RYREFTT
-74 LLQKTSTFAQPE
+74 LLQQTSTFAEPE

-116 QNLPLLRELTERVR
+116 QSLPLLRELTERVR
-130 QQPDETTYQY
+130 QQPNEVTYQY
-140 VDSALQQAKK
+140 VGTALQQAKK
-150 TGQLKRMYWSLRN
+150 IGQLKRMYWSLRN

-177 VDENAFNKAAEFLN
+177 VDENAFNKTAEFLN
-191 QHFHLGLV
+191 QRFHLGLV

-208 YELKKAIHARSPNTD
+208 YELKQAIHAQSPDTD
-223 PYYVNMAIWHLY
+223 PYYVNMAIWHIY

-245 KQEKVASTTS
+245 KQEKVAS
-255 TTCSEPFE
+255 SEPIE

-277 GPPGTGKTFMLQ
+277 GPPGTGKTFTLQ

-297 HAVPADRYAWLDSR
+297 HAVPADREAWLDSR

-324 LLDLGKRAKV
+324 LLDLGKLAKV
-334 RQMTEHE
+334 RQIIEHM

-352 SSNFSQTAWATLQSF
+352 NGNLSNTAWKALQAY
-367 TIPGSTTVAYKGR
+367 TIPESLTVDYKNR
-380 REPAIFD
+380 REPAVFD
-387 KTADSEWFLVES
+387 KTDNSEWFLVDS
-399 QLEQVDELLTLYAEL
+399 QLEQVEDLLALYAEL
-414 KQGPKSAEAIQR
+414 KRGPKSAEAIQR

-441 IEGIRARSDESGNIS
+441 IEGMRARSDESGNIS

-497 LISLIEVDKRAGMS
+497 LISLIEVDKRAGMP

-518 SYSGDHFSVPA
+518 SYSGDYFSVPA

-544 ALMDTALRRRFDFVE
+544 ALLDTALRRRFDFVE

-612 GDEEAAF
+612 GDEETAF
-619 KQLKIVFQKKIIPL
+619 KQLKIAFQKKSIPL

-654 QDDSL
+654 QDDNQ

-679 RRHDQQSTAYEL
+679 RRHDQQSTTYEL
-691 EAFDQEVWNMPQAY
+691 KDLDQGVWNMPKAY
-705 RSIYQPQQTTPDEQ
+705 RSIYQPQRTTPDEQ
-719 AINHG
+719 VVNHE

>member
-1 MTLGYNHMLGKIG
+1 MT
-14 HKTAHWLSCKKCDS
+14 
-28 KGKVT
+28 
-33 MDLVDSIEA
+33 LVDSVEA
-42 GKLTISELIDVLA
+42 GKLTISELIDILA
-55 TDKNYLASTWDQ
+55 KDKNYAASKWDQ
-67 RYREFTS
+67 RYREFTT
-74 LLQKTSTFAQPE
+74 LLQQTSTFAEPD

-96 ERDNGIASIRQ
+96 ERGNGIASIRQ
-107 GVPSLAEYQ
+107 GVPSLAEYEQ
-116 QNLPLLRELTERVR
+116 SLPLLRELTERIR
-130 QQPDETTYQY
+130 QQPDEATYQY
-140 VDSALQQAKK
+140 VGDALKQAKE
-150 TGQLKRMYWSLRN
+150 TGLLKRMYWSLRN
-163 RVFAAFSPENYTST
+163 RVFAAFSPETCTST

-191 QHFHLGLV
+191 NRFILGLD
-199 LTGNWLQKN
+199 LSGNWLQKN
-208 YELKKAIHARSPNTD
+208 NKLKQALHARSPNSD

-245 KQEKVASTTS
+245 KKDKAPSNISTSNTEL
-255 TTCSEPFE
+255 TDI
-263 NKTIPH
+263 KTHTH
-269 SPTNVIFF
+269 SPTNVIYF
-277 GPPGTGKTFMLQ
+277 GPPGTGKTFTLQ
-289 QKMKEYTS
+289 QKMKEYIS
-297 HAVPADRYAWLDSR
+297 HAVPADRDAWLDSR
-311 LESLNWMQVITLV
+311 LESLNWMQVIALV
-324 LLDLGKRAKV
+324 LLDLDKRAKV
-334 RQMTEHE
+334 RQMTEHQ

-399 QLEQVDELLTLYAEL
+399 QLEQVDELLSLYAEL
-414 KQGPKSAEAIQR
+414 KRGPQSAEAIQR

-473 DPAHRYAI
+473 DPIHRYAI

-568 GAKVKGIEL
+568 GSQVKGIEL

-606 KNALDT
+606 KNALDA

-619 KQLKIVFQKKIIPL
+619 KQLKIAFQKKIIPL

-673 GNNHGL
+673 GNNHAL
-679 RRHDQQSTAYEL
+679 RRHEQQSTAYEL
-691 EAFDQEVWNMPQAY
+691 EAFDQEIWNMPQAY
-705 RSIYQPQQTTPDEQ
+705 RAIYQPQQTTLDEQ
-719 AINHG
+719 AVNHG

>member
-1 MTLGYNHMLGKIG
+1 MN
-14 HKTAHWLSCKKCDS
+14 
-28 KGKVT
+28 
-33 MDLVDSIEA
+33 LVDSVAA
-42 GKLTISELIDVLA
+42 GKLTISELIDTLA
-55 TDKNYLASTWDQ
+55 KDKNYAASKWSK
-67 RYREFTS
+67 RYREFAAQ
-74 LLQKTSTFAQPE
+74 LQQMPTFAEPE
-86 TDDLVKRLWY
+86 IDDLVKQLWY

-107 GVPSLAEYQ
+107 GVPSLAEFQ
-116 QNLPLLRELTERVR
+116 QSLPLLRELTERIR
-130 QQPDETTYQY
+130 QQPDEATYVY
-140 VDSALQQAKK
+140 IGEALQSAKK
-150 TGQLKRMYWSLRN
+150 TGLLKRMYWSLRN
-163 RVFAAFSPENYTST
+163 RVFAAFSPELCTST
-177 VDENAFNKAAEFLN
+177 VDENAFIKVAIFLN
-191 QHFHLGLV
+191 KQFNLDLT
-199 LTGNWLQKN
+199 LTGDWLEKN
-208 YELKKAIHARSPNTD
+208 HELKKAIHARSPDSD

-235 ELLRERDNEQ
+235 ELLRERSNRHL
-245 KQEKVASTTS
+245 QERVSNTTS
-255 TTCSEPFE
+255 SANIMVTATHSLS
-263 NKTIPH
+263 H
-269 SPTNVIFF
+269 SPTNVIYF
-277 GPPGTGKTFMLQ
+277 GPPGTGKTFTLQ

-297 HAVPADRYAWLDSR
+297 HAAPADRDAWLDSR

-334 RQMTEHE
+334 RQIIEHM

-352 SSNFSQTAWATLQSF
+352 NGNLSNTAWAALQSY
-367 TIPGSTTVAYKGR
+367 TVPESLTVDYKNR
-380 REPAIFD
+380 REPAVFN
-387 KTADSEWFLVES
+387 KTDNSEWVLVDS
-399 QLEQVDELLTLYAEL
+399 QLEQVEDLVEFYAEL
-414 KQGPKSAEAIQR
+414 KRGPKSAEAIQR

-461 GIFMRLCQRANA
+461 GIFIRLCQRANA

-486 NRGNISKIFGE
+486 NRGNVSKIFGE

-529 NVDIIGAMNT
+529 NVDIIGAMNI

-606 KNALDT
+606 KNALDA
-612 GDEEAAF
+612 GNEEAAF
-619 KQLKIVFQKKIIPL
+619 KQLKIAFQKKIIPL

-641 WNKIRLVLADNQK
+641 WNKMRLVLADNQK

-679 RRHDQQSTAYEL
+679 QRHDQQSIAYEL
-691 EAFDQEVWNMPQAY
+691 EDFDQEIWNMPQAY
-705 RSIYQPQQTTPDEQ
+705 RSIYQPQQATLDEQ
-719 AINHG
+719 AVNHG

>member
-1 MTLGYNHMLGKIG
+1 MT
-14 HKTAHWLSCKKCDS
+14 
-28 KGKVT
+28 
-33 MDLVDSIEA
+33 LVDSVEA
-42 GKLTISELIDVLA
+42 GKLTLSELIDTLA
-55 TDKNYLASTWDQ
+55 ENENYEPSRWNQ
-67 RYREFTS
+67 RYREFTG
-74 LLQKTSTFAQPE
+74 LLQQVPTFTAPGSE
-86 TDDLVKRLWY
+86 DLLKRLWY

-116 QNLPLLRELTERVR
+116 QSLPLLRELTERVR
-130 QQPDETTYQY
+130 QQPDESTYQY
-140 VDSALQQAKK
+140 VGSALQKAKE
-150 TGQLKRMYWSLRN
+150 TGLLKRMYWSLRN
-163 RVFAAFSPENYTST
+163 RVFAAFLPEICTSA
-177 VDENAFNKAAEFLN
+177 VDENAFTKVADFLN
-191 QHFHLGLV
+191 KMFSLGLE
-199 LTGNWLQKN
+199 LNGSWLQKN
-208 YELKKAIHARSPNTD
+208 HELKQAIHSKSPNAD
-223 PYYVNMAIWHLY
+223 PYYVNMAIWDLY
-235 ELLRERDNEQ
+235 ELLRQRDNEQ
-245 KQEKVASTTS
+245 KQEKVSDTTS
-255 TTCSEPFE
+255 TASRELTEI
-263 NKTIPH
+263 NTLQH

-277 GPPGTGKTFMLQ
+277 GPPGTGKTFTLQ

-297 HAVPADRYAWLDSR
+297 HAVPADRDAWLDSR

-334 RQMTEHE
+334 RQIIEHK

-399 QLEQVDELLTLYAEL
+399 QLEQVDELLSLYAEL

-577 ESLLEKLN
+577 ESLLEELN

-606 KNALDT
+606 KNALDA
-612 GDEEAAF
+612 GDEEVAF
-619 KQLKIVFQKKIIPL
+619 KQLKIAFQKKIIPL

-654 QDDSL
+654 QDDSI
-659 QFVIEKTDDLDTLF
+659 QFVTEKTDDLDSLF

-679 RRHDQQSTAYEL
+679 RRHDHQSTAYEL
-691 EAFDQEVWNMPQAY
+691 AAFDQEIWNMPQAY

-719 AINHG
+719 ALNHG

>member
-1 MTLGYNHMLGKIG
+1 
-14 HKTAHWLSCKKCDS
+14 
-28 KGKVT
+28 
-33 MDLVDSIEA
+33 MDLVENVEA
-42 GKLTISELIDVLA
+42 GKLTISEMINTLGK
-55 TDKNYLASTWDQ
+55 DKKYFSSKWNQ
-67 RYREFTS
+67 RYREFTTQ
-74 LLQKTSTFAQPE
+74 LQQTSTFTDPK
-86 TDDLVKRLWY
+86 TDDLVKRIWY

-116 QNLPLLRELTERVR
+116 QSLPLLRELTERIR
-130 QQPDETTYQY
+130 QQPDEATYQY
-140 VDSALQQAKK
+140 VENALKQAKE

-177 VDENAFNKAAEFLN
+177 VDENALNKAAEFLN

-208 YELKKAIHARSPNTD
+208 YELKQAIHAQSPDTD

-255 TTCSEPFE
+255 ITSSESIE

-277 GPPGTGKTFMLQ
+277 GPPGTGKTFTLQ

-297 HAVPADRYAWLDSR
+297 HAVPADRDAWLDSR

-334 RQMTEHE
+334 RQLIEHM

-352 SSNFSQTAWATLQSF
+352 NGNLSNTAWAALQSY
-367 TIPGSTTVAYKGR
+367 TIPESLTVDYKNR
-380 REPAIFD
+380 REPAVFN
-387 KTADSEWFLVES
+387 KTDNSEWFLVDS
-399 QLEQVDELLTLYAEL
+399 QLEQVEDLVELYAEL
-414 KQGPKSAEAIQR
+414 KRGPKSAEAIQR

-461 GIFMRLCQRANA
+461 GIFIRLCQRANA

-568 GAKVKGIEL
+568 GSKVKGIEL

-606 KNALDT
+606 KNALDA

-619 KQLKIVFQKKIIPL
+619 KQLKIAFQKKIIPL

-691 EAFDQEVWNMPQAY
+691 ETFDQEIWNMPQAY
-705 RSIYQPQQTTPDEQ
+705 RAIYQPQQTNLDEQ

>member
-1 MTLGYNHMLGKIG
+1 MT
-14 HKTAHWLSCKKCDS
+14 
-28 KGKVT
+28 
-33 MDLVDSIEA
+33 LVDSVAA
-42 GKLTISELIDVLA
+42 GKLTISELIDTLA
-55 TDKNYLASTWDQ
+55 KDKNYAASKWDQ
-67 RYREFTS
+67 RYREFTA
-74 LLQKTSTFAQPE
+74 LLQQTSTFAGPD

-96 ERDNGIASIRQ
+96 ERGNGIASIRQ

-116 QNLPLLRELTERVR
+116 QSLPLLRELTERIR
-130 QQPDETTYQY
+130 QQPDEATYQY
-140 VDSALQQAKK
+140 VGDALKQAKE
-150 TGQLKRMYWSLRN
+150 TGLLKRMYWSLRN
-163 RVFAAFSPENYTST
+163 RVFAAFSPETCTST
-177 VDENAFNKAAEFLN
+177 VDENAFTKAANFLN
-191 QHFHLGLV
+191 KKFHLGLA
-199 LTGNWLQKN
+199 LNGNWLQKN
-208 YELKKAIHARSPNTD
+208 NALKQAIHAQSPNAD

-245 KQEKVASTTS
+245 KQEKVSSTTS
-255 TTCSEPFE
+255 TTSSKFTEIKPLS
-263 NKTIPH
+263 H
-269 SPTNVIFF
+269 SPTNVIYF
-277 GPPGTGKTFMLQ
+277 GPPGTGKTFTLQ

-297 HAVPADRYAWLDSR
+297 HAVPADRDAWLDSR
-311 LESLNWMQVITLV
+311 LESLNWMQVIVLV

-334 RQMTEHE
+334 RQMTEHQ

-367 TIPGSTTVAYKGR
+367 TIQGSTTVAYKGR

-399 QLEQVDELLTLYAEL
+399 QLEQVDELLSLYADL
-414 KQGPKSAEAIQR
+414 KHGPKSAEAIQR

-497 LISLIEVDKRAGMS
+497 LISLIEIDKRAGMS

-544 ALMDTALRRRFDFVE
+544 ALMDTALRRRFDFIE

-568 GAKVKGIEL
+568 GSKVKGIEL
-577 ESLLEKLN
+577 ESLLENLN

-606 KNALDT
+606 KNALDA
-612 GDEEAAF
+612 GDEATAF
-619 KQLKIVFQKKIIPL
+619 KQLKIAFQKKIIPL

-659 QFVIEKTDDLDTLF
+659 QFVIEKTDDLETLF
-673 GNNHGL
+673 GNNHDL

-691 EAFDQEVWNMPQAY
+691 EAFDQEIWNRPQAY
-705 RSIYQPQQTTPDEQ
+705 RAIYQPQQTTLDEQ
-719 AINHG
+719 AVNHG

>member
-1 MTLGYNHMLGKIG
+1 MTLL
-14 HKTAHWLSCKKCDS
+14 
-28 KGKVT
+28 
-33 MDLVDSIEA
+33 DSIEA
-42 GKLTISELIDVLA
+42 GKLTISELIDALA
-55 TDKNYLASTWDQ
+55 KDKNYSASKWDQ
-67 RYREFTS
+67 RYREFTT
-74 LLQKTSTFAQPE
+74 LLQQTSTFAEPE

-116 QNLPLLRELTERVR
+116 QSLPLLRELTERIR
-130 QQPDETTYQY
+130 QQPNEATYQY
-140 VDSALQQAKK
+140 VSSALQQAKE

-163 RVFAAFSPENYTST
+163 RVFAAFSPDNFTST

-208 YELKKAIHARSPNTD
+208 YELKQAIHAQSPNKD

-255 TTCSEPFE
+255 ITSSESIE

-269 SPTNVIFF
+269 SPTNVIFL
-277 GPPGTGKTFMLQ
+277 GPPGTGKTFTLQ

-297 HAVPADRYAWLDSR
+297 HAVPADRDAWLDSR

-399 QLEQVDELLTLYAEL
+399 QLEQVDELLSLYAEL

-481 FIDEI
+481 FIDGI

-568 GAKVKGIEL
+568 GTKVKGIEL
-577 ESLLEKLN
+577 EPLLEKIN

-594 EHTLGHAFFMPV
+594 EHSLGHAFFMPV
-606 KNALDT
+606 KNALDA
-612 GDEEAAF
+612 GDEETAF
-619 KQLKIVFQKKIIPL
+619 KQLKIAFQKKIIPL

-691 EAFDQEVWNMPQAY
+691 EAFDQEIWNMPQAY

-719 AINHG
+719 AVNHG

>member
-1 MTLGYNHMLGKIG
+1 
-14 HKTAHWLSCKKCDS
+14 
-28 KGKVT
+28 
-33 MDLVDSIEA
+33 MDLVDSVEA
-42 GKLTISELIDVLA
+42 GKLTIRELIDALVK
-55 TDKNYLASTWDQ
+55 DKNYTTSKWEQ
-67 RYREFTS
+67 RYREFTT
-74 LLQKTSTFAQPE
+74 LLQQTSTFAEPE

-116 QNLPLLRELTERVR
+116 QSLPLLRELTERVR
-130 QQPDETTYQY
+130 QQPNEVTYQY
-140 VDSALQQAKK
+140 VGTALQQAKK
-150 TGQLKRMYWSLRN
+150 IGQLKRMYWSLRN

-177 VDENAFNKAAEFLN
+177 VDENAFNKIAEFLN
-191 QHFHLGLV
+191 QRFHLGLV

-208 YELKKAIHARSPNTD
+208 YELKQAIHAQSPDTD
-223 PYYVNMAIWHLY
+223 PYYVNMAIWHIY

-245 KQEKVASTTS
+245 KQEKVAS
-255 TTCSEPFE
+255 SEPIE

-277 GPPGTGKTFMLQ
+277 GPPGTGKTFTLQ

-297 HAVPADRYAWLDSR
+297 HAVPADREAWLDSR

-324 LLDLGKRAKV
+324 LLDLGKLAKV
-334 RQMTEHE
+334 RQIIEHM

-352 SSNFSQTAWATLQSF
+352 NGNLSNTAWKALQAY
-367 TIPGSTTVAYKGR
+367 TIPESLTVDYKNR
-380 REPAIFD
+380 REPAVFD
-387 KTADSEWFLVES
+387 KTDNSEWFLVDS
-399 QLEQVDELLTLYAEL
+399 QLEQVEDLLALYAEL
-414 KQGPKSAEAIQR
+414 KRGPKSAEAIQR

-441 IEGIRARSDESGNIS
+441 IEGMRARSDESGNIS

-497 LISLIEVDKRAGMS
+497 LISLIEVDKRAGMP

-518 SYSGDHFSVPA
+518 SYSGDYFSVPA

-544 ALMDTALRRRFDFVE
+544 ALLDTALRRRFDFVE

-612 GDEEAAF
+612 GDEETAF
-619 KQLKIVFQKKIIPL
+619 KQLKIAFQKKIIPL

-654 QDDSL
+654 QDDNQ

-679 RRHDQQSTAYEL
+679 RRHDQQSTTYEL
-691 EAFDQEVWNMPQAY
+691 KDLDQGVWNMPKAY
-705 RSIYQPQQTTPDEQ
+705 RSIYQPQRTTPDEQ
-719 AINHG
+719 VLNHE

>member
-1 MTLGYNHMLGKIG
+1 
-14 HKTAHWLSCKKCDS
+14 
-28 KGKVT
+28 

-42 GKLTISELIDVLA
+42 GKLTLSELIDTLA
-55 TDKNYLASTWDQ
+55 EDENYETSKWNQ
-67 RYREFTS
+67 RYREFTA
-74 LLQKTSTFAQPE
+74 LLQQAPTFMEPG

-116 QNLPLLRELTERVR
+116 QSLPLLRDLTERIR
-130 QQPDETTYQY
+130 QQPDEATYQY
-140 VDSALQQAKK
+140 VGDALQQAKE
-150 TGQLKRMYWSLRN
+150 TGPLKRMYWSLRN
-163 RVFAAFSPENYTST
+163 RVFAAFSPETCTST

-191 QHFHLGLV
+191 KQFHLGLV

-208 YELKKAIHARSPNTD
+208 HELKQAIHAQSPNAD
-223 PYYVNMAIWHLY
+223 PYYVNMAIWHFY

-245 KQEKVASTTS
+245 RQEKASSNISTS
-255 TTCSEPFE
+255 DTELTDVKPPS
-263 NKTIPH
+263 H
-269 SPTNVIFF
+269 SPTNVIYF
-277 GPPGTGKTFMLQ
+277 GPPGTGKTFTLQ

-297 HAVPADRYAWLDSR
+297 HAVPADRDAWLDSR
-311 LESLNWMQVITLV
+311 FESLSWMQVIALV

-334 RQMTEHE
+334 RQMTEHQ

-399 QLEQVDELLTLYAEL
+399 QLEQVDELFSLYAEL

-568 GAKVKGIEL
+568 GTKVKGIEL

-606 KNALDT
+606 KNALDA

-619 KQLKIVFQKKIIPL
+619 KQLKIAFQKKIIPL

-673 GNNHGL
+673 GNNHAL

-691 EAFDQEVWNMPQAY
+691 EAFDEEIWNMPQAY
-705 RSIYQPQQTTPDEQ
+705 RAIYQPQQTTLNER
-719 AINHG
+719 AVNHE

>member
-1 MTLGYNHMLGKIG
+1 
-14 HKTAHWLSCKKCDS
+14 
-28 KGKVT
+28 
-33 MDLVDSIEA
+33 MDLVDSLEA
-42 GKLTISELIDVLA
+42 GKLTISELIDALA
-55 TDKNYLASTWDQ
+55 KDKNYAASKWDQ
-67 RYREFTS
+67 RYREFTT
-74 LLQKTSTFAQPE
+74 LLQQTSTFAEPE

-96 ERDNGIASIRQ
+96 ERGNGIASIRQ

-116 QNLPLLRELTERVR
+116 QSLPLLRELTERIR
-130 QQPDETTYQY
+130 QRPDEATYQY
-140 VDSALQQAKK
+140 VGDALKQAKE
-150 TGQLKRMYWSLRN
+150 TGLLKRMYWSLRN
-163 RVFAAFSPENYTST
+163 RVFAAFSPETCTST
-177 VDENAFNKAAEFLN
+177 VDENAFTKAADFLN
-191 QHFHLGLV
+191 KKFHLGLE
-199 LTGNWLQKN
+199 LNGNWLQKN
-208 YELKKAIHARSPNTD
+208 NELKQAIHAQSPNAD

-245 KQEKVASTTS
+245 RQEKASSNISTS
-255 TTCSEPFE
+255 NTELTDIKPHA
-263 NKTIPH
+263 H
-269 SPTNVIFF
+269 SPTNVIYF
-277 GPPGTGKTFMLQ
+277 GPPGTGKTFTLQ

-297 HAVPADRYAWLDSR
+297 HALPADRDAWLDSR

-334 RQMTEHE
+334 RQMTEHQ

-399 QLEQVDELLTLYAEL
+399 QLEQVDELLSIYAEL

-497 LISLIEVDKRAGMS
+497 LISLIEIDKRAGMS

-529 NVDIIGAMNT
+529 NVDIVGAMNT

-568 GAKVKGIEL
+568 GTKVKGIEI

-606 KNALDT
+606 KSALDA

-619 KQLKIVFQKKIIPL
+619 KQLKIAFQKKILPL

-673 GNNHGL
+673 GNDHGI

-691 EAFDQEVWNMPQAY
+691 EAFDQEIWNMPQAY
-705 RSIYQPQQTTPDEQ
+705 HAIYQPQQTTPDEQ
-719 AINHG
+719 AVNHG

>member
-1 MTLGYNHMLGKIG
+1 
-14 HKTAHWLSCKKCDS
+14 
-28 KGKVT
+28 
-33 MDLVDSIEA
+33 MDLVDSVEA
-42 GKLTISELIDVLA
+42 GKLTIRELIDALVK
-55 TDKNYLASTWDQ
+55 DKNYTASKWEQ
-67 RYREFTS
+67 RYREFTT
-74 LLQKTSTFAQPE
+74 LLQQTSTFAEPE

-116 QNLPLLRELTERVR
+116 QSLPLLRELTERVR
-130 QQPDETTYQY
+130 QQPNEATYQY
-140 VDSALQQAKK
+140 VGSALQQAKEI
-150 TGQLKRMYWSLRN
+150 GQLKRMYWSLRN

-191 QHFHLGLV
+191 QRFHLGLV

-208 YELKKAIHARSPNTD
+208 YELKQAIHAQSPDTD
-223 PYYVNMAIWHLY
+223 PYYVNMAIWHIY

-245 KQEKVASTTS
+245 KQEKVAS
-255 TTCSEPFE
+255 SEPIE

-277 GPPGTGKTFMLQ
+277 GPPGTGKTFTLQ

-297 HAVPADRYAWLDSR
+297 HAVPADREAWLDSR

-324 LLDLGKRAKV
+324 LLDLGKLAKV
-334 RQMTEHE
+334 RQIIEHI
-341 WFQRKALLNGR
+341 WFRRKALLNGR
-352 SSNFSQTAWATLQSF
+352 NGNLSNTAWEALQAY
-367 TIPGSTTVAYKGR
+367 TIPESLTVNYKNR
-380 REPAIFD
+380 REPAVFD
-387 KTADSEWFLVES
+387 KTGNSEWFLVDS
-399 QLEQVDELLTLYAEL
+399 QLEQVEDLLALHAEL
-414 KQGPKSAEAIQR
+414 KRGPKSAEAIQR

-441 IEGIRARSDESGNIS
+441 IEGMRARSDESGNIS

-497 LISLIEVDKRAGMS
+497 LISLIEVDKRAGMPD
-511 NAMSLQL
+511 AMSLQL
-518 SYSGDHFSVPA
+518 SYSGEHFSVPA

-544 ALMDTALRRRFDFVE
+544 ALLDTALRRRFDFVE

-612 GDEEAAF
+612 GDEETAF
-619 KQLKIVFQKKIIPL
+619 KQLKIAFQKKIIPL

-654 QDDSL
+654 QDDNQ

-679 RRHDQQSTAYEL
+679 RRHDQQSTTYEL
-691 EAFDQEVWNMPQAY
+691 KDFDQGVWNMPKAY
-705 RSIYQPQQTTPDEQ
+705 RSIYQPQRTTPDEQ
-719 AINHG
+719 VVNHE